1 MKVRALI
8 VLVFLSFTAC
18 ATVELQGDFTAGR
31 QALLRNDSNGALS
44 YFEKVARA
52 DPKYT
57 SDTVVV
63 RESIWTYVGRG
74 YYNAGRLNDAKE
86 AFEKALSYVKEDHV
100 ARLYLGLTL
109 LKLPVAA
116 AGPKAFTLQEVS
128 FALREGVDPKRVAI
142 LIRERGVGF
151 DVTRET
157 ETQLRNAGGDSALVD
172 EIRKIRAE
180 TLKKGSDNQGSSGP
194 KELTAAFSALGDAL
208 DYAIANTIQGKFWD
222 PGGEIRAQVKNGL
235 ALLSAREPD
244 RPKIIAT
251 GEWVGTKLEEEAD
264 RARRDEADELRR
276 RQTR

>member
-8 VLVFLSFTAC
+8 VLVFLSFAAC

-57 SDTVVV
+57 FDTVVV
-63 RESIWTYVGRG
+63 RESIWTYVGRA
-74 YYNAGRLNDAKE
+74 YYNTGRLNDAKE

-116 AGPKAFTLQEVS
+116 AGPKPFTLQEVS
-128 FALREGVDPKRVAI
+128 FALREGVDPKRVAA

-157 ETQLRNAGGDSALVD
+157 ETQLRSAGGDSALVD
-172 EIRKIRAE
+172 EIKKIRTE

-194 KELTAAFSALGDAL
+194 KELTAAFTELGGAL

-244 RPKIIAT
+244 RQKIIAT

-264 RARRDEADELRR
+264 RARRDETDEFRR